1 MRILNEPN
9 RYLQR
14 MSNSIAAEGTAGT
27 TIRDGVAAVSF
38 HHPKGNSLPGAL
50 LARLAKEITALGT
63 NRDVRVIVL
72 RSEGDGA
79 FCAGASFDELT
90 AIATPEAGKEFFSG
104 FSRVILAMIR
114 VPQFVL
120 VRVQG
125 KAVGGGVGLVAASD
139 YSFAVNAAP
148 ARLSELAIG
157 IGPFVVGPCIERK
170 IGVAAYGAMAVDA
183 DWRDAEWCE
192 RHGLYS
198 QLFDSADAMD
208 AAIESRARALAASNP
223 EAMAKLKRVFWDGTE
238 DWDRLL
244 DERAAMSG
252 TLVLSEFT
260 RSAISRFK
268 NR

>member
-1 MRILNEPN
+1 
-9 RYLQR
+9 
-14 MSNSIAAEGTAGT
+14 MSSIAPEGTVGT
-27 TIRDGVAAVSF
+27 TIRDGVATVSF

-50 LARLAKEITALGT
+50 LARIATEITTLGT
-63 NRDVRVIVL
+63 NPDAKVIVL

-90 AIATPEAGKEFFSG
+90 AISTPEAGKEFFSG

-114 VPQFVL
+114 APQFVL

-125 KAVGGGVGLVAASD
+125 KAVGGGVGLVAAAD
-139 YSFAVNAAP
+139 YSFAVTSAT

-183 DWRDAEWCE
+183 DWRDADWCE

-198 QLFDSADAMD
+198 QLFDSAEAMD
-208 AAIESRARALAASNP
+208 AAIDSRARGLAASNP
-223 EAMAKLKRVFWDGTE
+223 DAMAKLKRILWAGTDHWDQ
-238 DWDRLL
+238 LL

-260 RSAISRFK
+260 RGAISRFK